1 MLRVIMARV
10 TIEDCIE
17 RIKSRF
23 ELVVL
28 AAQRAKEISSGARL
42 LIERDNDKDAV
53 VALREIAS
61 DAIDAETLRESVI
74 KKYLTRSVVEEEDL
88 PDSDDNLEIQ
98 QDMAKFTFQ
107 AKDVKGMSYEDEDLD
122 E

>member
-1 MLRVIMARV
+1 MARV